1 MVSLYGEKQKTQ
13 SVLPSAQTI
22 VNIKKT
28 EPFEFSQFC
37 KNKMESEY
45 VVKSETQS
53 LEEEVA
59 RALEFSEKTI
69 GTP

>member
-1 MVSLYGEKQKTQ
+1 M
-13 SVLPSAQTI
+13 
-22 VNIKKT
+22 NIKKN

-37 KNKMESEY
+37 KNQMESEY
-45 VVKSETQS
+45 VGKSETQS
-53 LEEEVA
+53 LGEEVP